1 MPEKEN
7 EALEKMVL
15 AKGKEQDF
23 TICTLPM
30 PISRKCLITDLIEMN
45 DKLKKKVDFAIK
57 LLQSIPT
64 DDGPIELSYSGGK
77 DSDVILELAKMAGIP
92 YRAIYK
98 ATTIDPP
105 QTIAHAREM
114 GAEVIHPKK
123 TFFQLVSKS
132 GFPSRFS
139 RECCSVLKE
148 YKICDRAI
156 QGIRRS
162 ESKKRA
168 KRYKE
173 PEECRVYS
181 KKEKVK
187 IYLPILEWTDQDV
200 EEFIKERNIK
210 CHPLYDRGGQF
221 DVTQRLGCMGCPL
234 ASRKKRI
241 QFFKEN
247 PKWLKA
253 WIRAGQKWYISEKYQ
268 NGKAKHKFKDAFE
281 AMGYQLYCDNIE
293 QLKEKTYGLFGEFDW
308 KEFLQKEFKIDMS
321 DI

>member
-1 MPEKEN
+1 MRPE
-7 EALEKMVL
+7 LE
-15 AKGKEQDF
+15 
-23 TICTLPM
+23 
-30 PISRKCLITDLIEMN
+30 
-45 DKLKKKVDFAIK
+45 KKVDFAIK
-57 LLQSIPT
+57 LLQSIPQ
-64 DDGPIELSYSGGK
+64 DGDIELSYSGGK

-105 QTIAHAREM
+105 GTIAHAKEM

-132 GFPSRFS
+132 GFPSRFQ
-139 RECCSVLKE
+139 RFCCSALKE

-162 ESKKRA
+162 ESRKRA
-168 KRYKE
+168 EKYKE
-173 PEECRVYS
+173 PEVCRVYS
-181 KKEKVK
+181 AKEKVK
-187 IYLPILEWTDQDV
+187 VYLPILEWTDEDV
-200 EEFIKERNIK
+200 AEFIKERNIK
-210 CHPLYDRGGQF
+210 CHPLYYSREGQF
-221 DVTQRLGCMGCPL
+221 DVTKRLGCMGCPL
-234 ASRKKRI
+234 ASRNKRI

-253 WIRAGQKWYISEKYQ
+253 WIRAGQKRYTSEAYQ
-268 NGKAKHKFKDAFE
+268 NGKANFKFKDAFD
-281 AMGYQLYCDNIE
+281 AMGYLLFCNNMDE
-293 QLKEKTYGLFGEFDW
+293 FKEKTYTLFGEFDW

>member
-1 MPEKEN
+1 MRPE
-7 EALEKMVL
+7 LEK
-15 AKGKEQDF
+15 
-23 TICTLPM
+23 
-30 PISRKCLITDLIEMN
+30 
-45 DKLKKKVDFAIK
+45 KVERAIR
-57 LLQSIPT
+57 LLQLIPQ
-64 DDGPIELSYSGGK
+64 DGDIELSYSSGK

-105 QTIAHAREM
+105 GTIAHAKEM

-132 GFPSRFS
+132 GFPSRFQ
-139 RECCSVLKE
+139 RFCCSVLKE

-162 ESKKRA
+162 ESRKRA
-168 KRYKE
+168 EKYKE
-173 PEECRVYS
+173 PEVCRVYS
-181 KKEKVK
+181 AKEKVK
-187 IYLPILEWTDQDV
+187 VYLPILEWTDQDV
-200 EEFIKERNIK
+200 AEFIKERNIK
-210 CHPLYDRGGQF
+210 CHPLYYSGGQF
-221 DVTQRLGCMGCPL
+221 DVTKRLGCMGCPL

-253 WIRAGQKWYISEKYQ
+253 WIRAGQKFFTSERYK
-268 NGKAKHKFKDAFE
+268 NGKAKYKFKNAFE
-281 AMGYQLYCDNIE
+281 VMGLHLYCDNMDE
-293 QLKEKTYGLFGEFDW
+293 FKEKTYTLFGEFDW
-308 KEFLQKEFKIDMS
+308 KEFLEKEFNIDMG

>member
-1 MPEKEN
+1 MRPE
-7 EALEKMVL
+7 LE
-15 AKGKEQDF
+15 
-23 TICTLPM
+23 
-30 PISRKCLITDLIEMN
+30 
-45 DKLKKKVDFAIK
+45 KKVDFAIK

-64 DDGPIELSYSGGK
+64 DEGPIELSYSSGK

-114 GAEVIHPKK
+114 GAEVIRPKE

-148 YKICDRAI
+148 YKVCDRAI

-162 ESKKRA
+162 ESRKRA
-168 KRYKE
+168 ERYKE
-173 PEECRVYS
+173 PEYCRVYS
-181 KKEKVK
+181 SKVKAK

-200 EEFIKERNIK
+200 AEFIKERNIK
-210 CHPLYDRGGQF
+210 CHPLYYSREGQF
-221 DVTQRLGCMGCPL
+221 DVTKRLGCMGCPL
-234 ASRKKRI
+234 ASRNKRI

-253 WIRAGQKWYISEKYQ
+253 WIRAGQKRYTSEAYQ
-268 NGKAKHKFKDAFE
+268 NGKANFKFKDAFE
-281 AMGYQLYCDNIE
+281 AMGYMLFCDNMDE
-293 QLKEKTYGLFGEFDW
+293 FKEKTYTLFGEFDW
-308 KEFLQKEFKIDMS
+308 KEFLQNEFNIDMS

>member
-1 MPEKEN
+1 MRPE
-7 EALEKMVL
+7 LEK
-15 AKGKEQDF
+15 
-23 TICTLPM
+23 
-30 PISRKCLITDLIEMN
+30 
-45 DKLKKKVDFAIK
+45 KVERAIR
-57 LLQSIPT
+57 LLQLIPQ
-64 DDGPIELSYSGGK
+64 DGDIELSYSGGK

-123 TFFQLVSKS
+123 TFFQLVGKS

-148 YKICDRAI
+148 YKVCDRAI

-162 ESKKRA
+162 ESRKRA
-168 KRYKE
+168 ERYKE
-173 PEECRVYS
+173 PEVCRVYS
-181 KKEKVK
+181 AKEKVK
-187 IYLPILEWTDQDV
+187 VYLPILEWTDQDV
-200 EEFIKERNIK
+200 AEFIKERNIK
-210 CHPLYDRGGQF
+210 CHPLYYSREGQF
-221 DVTQRLGCMGCPL
+221 DVTKRLGCMGCPL
-234 ASRKKRI
+234 ASRNKRI

-253 WIRAGQKWYISEKYQ
+253 WIRAGQKWYTSEKYQ

-281 AMGYQLYCDNIE
+281 VMGYMLFCDNMDE
-293 QLKEKTYGLFGEFDW
+293 FKEKTYTLFGEFDW
-308 KEFLQKEFKIDMS
+308 KEFLQNEFKIDMS